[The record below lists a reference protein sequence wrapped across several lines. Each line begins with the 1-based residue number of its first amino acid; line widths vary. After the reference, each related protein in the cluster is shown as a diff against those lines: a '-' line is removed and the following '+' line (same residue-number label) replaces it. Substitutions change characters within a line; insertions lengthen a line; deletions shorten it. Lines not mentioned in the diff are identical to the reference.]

1 MNAAE
6 MAETKNLLIWMALW
20 IGALMVLLPALAGS

>member
-1 MNAAE
+1 MNTIDAAE
-6 MAETKNLLIWMALW
+6 AKNFLVWMVLW